1 MNGMRQLN
9 RTMKRPQGRAPSAR
23 AFTLIELIL
32 VMAMLLTVIAIAAP
46 TLSHFF
52 HGRVLDSEARRFL
65 SLTRYAQSRAVSEGV
80 PMSLWIDTQEG
91 TYGLQSEV
99 NYVDTD
105 PRAVGFEISK
115 DLTIEI
121 AATQNANGTSV
132 APQVQAGVTSI
143 RFSPD
148 GFLSDASP
156 AAVVFRQGDQDLAVI
171 SQSRNRLNYEIQTN
185 APSDVRR

>member
-9 RTMKRPQGRAPSAR
+9 RTVKRPQGRAPSAR

-121 AATQNANGTSV
+121 AAPQNANGTSV

-185 APSDVRR
+185 ATSDVRR

>member
-9 RTMKRPQGRAPSAR
+9 RTVKRPQGRAPSAR

-185 APSDVRR
+185 APSDIRR

>member
-9 RTMKRPQGRAPSAR
+9 RTVKRPQGRAPSAR

-121 AATQNANGTSV
+121 AAPQNANGTSV